1 MSARDSCGG
10 SSGARRE
17 IALRTAR
24 GAGAFMT
31 VEAMTAIGL
40 LSIVLLG
47 TAVGAD
53 RATRFT
59 EYSKTA
65 ATALTLV
72 QDESEQI
79 MAAAAG
85 SAALAAGAH
94 SDASNPI
101 TSTGTAGGTYTRTWT
116 VTSNSPTAGLLSIN
130 VQVAWNLYGSDYN
143 VNQVVIR
150 CTSAC

>member
-1 MSARDSCGG
+1 MSARESCGVSIG
-10 SSGARRE
+10 SRRE
-17 IALRTAR
+17 VALRTAR

-59 EYSKTA
+59 EYGKTA

-72 QDESEQI
+72 QDESEQL

-85 SAALAAGAH
+85 SAVLAAGAH

-101 TSTGTAGGTYTRTWT
+101 TSTGAAGGTYTRTWT

-130 VQVAWNLYGSDYN
+130 VQVAWNLYGSAYN

>member
-1 MSARDSCGG
+1 MSARESCGG
-10 SSGARRE
+10 SIGARSE

-72 QDESEQI
+72 QDESEQL

-85 SAALAAGAH
+85 SAVLTAGAH
-94 SDASNPI
+94 SDA
-101 TSTGTAGGTYTRTWT
+101 TRSRRR
-116 VTSNSPTAGLLSIN
+116 VPPAAPTRVRG
-130 VQVAWNLYGSDYN
+130 
-143 VNQVVIR
+143 R
-150 CTSAC
+150 

>member
-1 MSARDSCGG
+1 
-10 SSGARRE
+10 
-17 IALRTAR
+17 
-24 GAGAFMT
+24 MT

-72 QDESEQI
+72 QDESEQL

-85 SAALAAGAH
+85 SAVLTAGAH

-101 TSTGTAGGTYTRTWT
+101 TSTGAAGGTYTRTWT

-130 VQVAWNLYGSDYN
+130 VRVAWNLYGSAYN